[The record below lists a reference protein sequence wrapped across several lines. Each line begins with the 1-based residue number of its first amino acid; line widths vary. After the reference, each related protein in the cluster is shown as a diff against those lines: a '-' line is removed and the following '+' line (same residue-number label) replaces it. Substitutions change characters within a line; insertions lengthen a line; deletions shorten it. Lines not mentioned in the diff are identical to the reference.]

1 VSFFPFGKLP
11 PPHLP
16 HQRTWSQCRR
26 GRWLSSVAPVRAH
39 GVGLVGGDV
48 GEGPDHISIG
58 GIREFVSFFGEPMDV
73 VPRAT
78 RALVGA
84 LEVPDERSPEVG
96 PIIHGADR

>member
-1 VSFFPFGKLP
+1 
-11 PPHLP
+11 
-16 HQRTWSQCRR
+16 
-26 GRWLSSVAPVRAH
+26 
-39 GVGLVGGDV
+39 
-48 GEGPDHISIG
+48 
-58 GIREFVSFFGEPMDV
+58 MDV